1 MKAVNLL
8 PQDQRRVRASGARS
22 GSAYAL
28 VGGLAVLLIATVVY
42 AVTANE
48 VATKNAEADTV
59 AAQANAVEAEVA
71 ALAPFGEFST
81 LRQTRVAAVEDVA
94 RGRLDWERLTR
105 ELALVLPRNTW
116 LLKLDGDAVGD
127 GSVAP
132 GTTDT
137 LSGPGAPSVLL
148 TGCAK
153 DQPSVATAL
162 VRLRRINGASGVELQ
177 SSKKPEG
184 GGTGAGGASCG
195 TDYEFTA
202 KIELEPAAAPTTS
215 PKPGNVPAALGGGS

>member
-8 PQDQRRVRASGARS
+8 PQDQRRVRASGERS
-22 GSAYAL
+22 GSAYGL
-28 VGGLAVLLIATVVY
+28 VGGLAIVLAATAVY
-42 AVTANE
+42 ALTANE
-48 VATKNAEADTV
+48 VASKNAEADRV

-71 ALAPFGEFST
+71 ALAPFGEFSA
-81 LRQTRVAAVEDVA
+81 LKQTRLATVEDVA

-127 GSVAP
+127 SAAAP

-137 LSGPGAPSVLL
+137 LAGAGQPSVLL

-162 VRLRRINGASGVELQ
+162 VRLRRLNGASAVELQ
-177 SSKKPEG
+177 RSKKPEG
-184 GGTGAGGASCG
+184 ASGGGAGQATCGAN
-195 TDYEFTA
+195 YEFTA
-202 KIELEPAAAPTTS
+202 KIELEPAADPAA
-215 PKPGNVPAALGGGS
+215 KPGNVPAALGGGS